1 LNRQPLSHILRLM
14 ARGFSYPDKENT
26 SKAFFLAVRQVA
38 DSLGIAHDVSAPDQ
52 DELKEAYTLL
62 FINEPSGRWAPPFSS
77 VYIGGHG
84 LLMAEGREQAK
95 SFYEEVG
102 LSPATS
108 GEPEDYLPVELDFVA
123 HLVDTESKGLL
134 LRFLKEHLLK
144 WFPCFHRRLKAIGP
158 HPYYMLLAD
167 MTSRLLNLIH
177 QEVIDETT

>member
-1 LNRQPLSHILRLM
+1 M
-14 ARGFSYPDKENT
+14 ASGFSYPDKENT
-26 SKAFFLAVRQVA
+26 SKAFLQAVGQVA
-38 DSLGIAHDVSAPDQ
+38 ESLGIVYDVSALDQ
-52 DELKEAYTLL
+52 DELREAYTLL

-95 SFYEEVG
+95 SFYEEAG
-102 LSPATS
+102 LSLSTC

-123 HLVDTESKGLL
+123 RLVDLENKGLL
-134 LRFLKEHLLK
+134 LRFLNEHLLK

-167 MTSRLLNLIH
+167 MTSSLLNLIH